1 MGKTISRVVDIW
13 YHMTL
18 RRKLSVIIESVAVMM
33 AASIYINLIVV
44 YYFVDHGQEIMDD
57 NLSCYK
63 FQDALEEEAACFARL
78 IGERNLESE
87 QAYKD
92 SGVRALTYLE

>member
-18 RRKLSVIIESVAVMM
+18 RRKLSVIIASVAVMM

-63 FQDALEEEAACFARL
+63 FQDALEEEAACIARL

-92 SGVRALTYLE
+92 SGVR

>member
-44 YYFVDHGQEIMDD
+44 YYFVDHG
-57 NLSCYK
+57 
-63 FQDALEEEAACFARL
+63 
-78 IGERNLESE
+78 
-87 QAYKD
+87 
-92 SGVRALTYLE
+92 